1 MISLDFGDVVATDL
15 AAYLRSSIEDSSKS
29 IGSYGCRIFSMT
41 ADQIE
46 AQTKPARIP
55 EPGWDGKVLA
65 HTLNDDTRR
74 EFVRHGKS
82 PSDAR
87 FNWSDGSGYGSNH
100 WPDLINPTLIREGL
114 S

>member
-1 MISLDFGDVVATDL
+1 
-15 AAYLRSSIEDSSKS
+15 
-29 IGSYGCRIFSMT
+29 MT